1 MPKKLSKE
9 EATKLRE
16 SSKRT
21 TKSLIFGD
29 EINELKKGEELFI
42 SDKEWTMKTTM
53 TAYYYAKFAK
63 GIDKNDREFSYGRV
77 KDGFVITKLK

>member
-1 MPKKLSKE
+1 MPKKL
-9 EATKLRE
+9 TKDESIQLRE

-29 EINELKKGEELFI
+29 EINELKKGEDLFI

-53 TAYYYAKFAK
+53 TAYYYGKFAK
-63 GIDKNDREFSYGRV
+63 GIEKNDREFSYGRV